1 MAKKRRQPAPAGQ
14 EKAKAGLEVR
24 PVAFKAAATGE
35 KPGGDGLKSRILWL
49 IALILIVSGFA
60 ALKKVDPWGQNGWAI
75 AAPALLLCGYLLI
88 IPAII
93 LSFRRSA

>member
-1 MAKKRRQPAPAGQ
+1 MAKKRRQYAPAGQ
-14 EKAKAGLEVR
+14 EKAKPGLEVR
-24 PVAFKAAATGE
+24 PAAFSGTATGE

-49 IALILIVSGFA
+49 IALILIVLGFA

-88 IPAII
+88 IPAIV
-93 LSFRRSA
+93 LSFRRSP

>member
-14 EKAKAGLEVR
+14 EKVKAGLEVR
-24 PVAFKAAATGE
+24 PAAFNGAATG
-35 KPGGDGLKSRILWL
+35 GNVFKSRILWL
-49 IALILIVSGFA
+49 LALILIVCGFA

-88 IPAII
+88 IPAIV
-93 LSFRRSA
+93 LSFRRSS

>member
-14 EKAKAGLEVR
+14 EKVKAGLEVR
-24 PVAFKAAATGE
+24 PAAFNGAATGGNA
-35 KPGGDGLKSRILWL
+35 GGDVLKSRILWL
-49 IALILIVSGFA
+49 LALILIVCGFA

-88 IPAII
+88 IPAIV
-93 LSFRRSA
+93 LSFRRSL